1 MKNLSKGII
10 ILLVL
15 ALFGCAPKNLK
26 VKADG
31 FDNVH
36 KAYAKGERV
45 EIYLSNI
52 GTDTDYAFYVDGV
65 AYDALYDAA
74 KGYVINF
81 TMPDH
86 DVEVTVKATN
96 SMDMSDPA
104 EGVTRILYQRLWFY
118 ALEGETED
126 KEKIAEIMNALNSLV
141 ISDESIP
148 VSFEDNGER
157 IFVYY
162 DNGETKTYYFE
173 DNFYVDTATNDHYL
187 IISGMRELRMAVYEL
202 IGVEYVDY

>member
-1 MKNLSKGII
+1 MDSKDN
-10 ILLVL
+10 ILFCKHCGKKWEYSEL
-15 ALFGCAPKNLK
+15 GELK
-26 VKADG
+26 
-31 FDNVH
+31 
-36 KAYAKGERV
+36 
-45 EIYLSNI
+45 
-52 GTDTDYAFYVDGV
+52 
-65 AYDALYDAA
+65 
-74 KGYVINF
+74 
-81 TMPDH
+81 
-86 DVEVTVKATN
+86 
-96 SMDMSDPA
+96 
-104 EGVTRILYQRLWFY
+104 

-141 ISDESIP
+141 ISDESTAI
-148 VSFEDNGER
+148 SYEDNGER

>member
-26 VKADG
+26 VKAEG
-31 FDNVH
+31 FDNV
-36 KAYAKGERV
+36 KKGYAEGEEV
-45 EIYLSNI
+45 EIYFSNI
-52 GTDTDYAFYVDGV
+52 GTDTDYRFFVDGTKYN
-65 AYDALYDAA
+65 ASYDNA
-74 KGYVINF
+74 KGYVIKF

-86 DVEVTVKATN
+86 DVEVSVKIGG
-96 SMDMSDPA
+96 SMMMDPA
-104 EGVTRILYQRLWFY
+104 QGVTKILYQRLWFY

-141 ISDESIP
+141 ISDESTAI
-148 VSFEDNGER
+148 SYEDNGER

-173 DNFYVDTATNDHYL
+173 DNFYVDTATSDHYL
-187 IISGMRELRMAVYEL
+187 VISGMRELRMAVYEL